1 MNITN
6 HKEKPFFD
14 SLPRWT
20 LPALQAAYDKA
31 SAKTFSALAIYN
43 GLCRDLEEVG
53 HEKPTQPVFNAWLDG
68 VQKGQITRPGGA
80 EVPEAAAPTDALV
93 AQGKPFFTTDFRAD
107 DADIVERLI
116 SEAKDELAR
125 DLEVQAK
132 RRVVERLRLMADS
145 IEGGI

>member
-6 HKEKPFFD
+6 FKEKPYFE
-14 SLPRWT
+14 SLPRWA

-31 SAKTFSALAIYN
+31 SAKTFSALAVYN
-43 GLCRDLEEVG
+43 GLCRDLDEVG
-53 HEKPTQPVFNAWLDG
+53 HEKPTQPVFNAWFDA
-68 VQKGQITRPGGA
+68 VQQGQITRPGA
-80 EVPEAAAPTDALV
+80 AKVPEETAPADTLV
-93 AQGKPFFTTDFRAD
+93 AEGKPFFTPDFPAD
-107 DADIVERLI
+107 DTDIVDRLI
-116 SEAKDELAR
+116 AEAREELAR